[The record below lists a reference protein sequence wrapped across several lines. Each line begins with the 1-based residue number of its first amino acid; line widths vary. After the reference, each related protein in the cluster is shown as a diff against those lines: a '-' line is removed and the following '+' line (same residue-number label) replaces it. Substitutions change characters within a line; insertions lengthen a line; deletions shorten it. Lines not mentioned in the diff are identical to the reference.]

1 MSNLNRH
8 RRHPRAGGAGFTLV
22 ELLVVIAI
30 IGTLVGLLLP
40 AVQSAREA
48 ARATSC
54 RNNFKPSGLAL
65 HHYHD
70 HTRRFPSGWTGVDRP
85 AAELTGW
92 IADDLPGWGWA
103 SELLPQLEESALHD
117 RIDRRR
123 PILEAS
129 VPPAGGGTVT
139 FVPAANAS
147 VRSAVVRPFLCVSD
161 TRGPTEAD
169 GFFTIGADDDE
180 AHAGHHDEV
189 VDGGHLTA
197 LCDVGKSNYVGVFG
211 TLEVDAAPAAG
222 DGMFFRSSR
231 LGMKDMLDGSS
242 KTLVVGERNSKLG
255 GSTWTGVVQ
264 GAKSA
269 RPRVVGVADHAP
281 NDPHHHFDD
290 FSSNHPTGVNFLL
303 GDASVRR
310 FDDSIDVV
318 VFQALCTRAGGE
330 SAGIPD

>member
-1 MSNLNRH
+1 MHHHAPHATGRT
-8 RRHPRAGGAGFTLV
+8 AGFTLV

-40 AVQSAREA
+40 AVQAARES

-54 RNNFKPSGLAL
+54 RNNFKQIGLSL

-85 AAELTGW
+85 VDAAS
-92 IADDLPGWGWA
+92 DDLPGWGWA
-103 SELLPQLEESALHD
+103 SELLPQIEESALHD

-123 PILEAS
+123 P
-129 VPPAGGGTVT
+129 VFDPA
-139 FVPAANAS
+139 N
-147 VRSAVVRPFLCVSD
+147 SAVHAEVRKAFISPFVCASD
-161 TRGPTEAD
+161 TRAPTEGN

-180 AHAGHHDEV
+180 SHAGHHDEV

-211 TLEVDAAPAAG
+211 TLEVDDAPAAG
-222 DGMFFRSSR
+222 NGMFFRSSR

-242 KTLVVGERNSKLG
+242 KTLFVGERNSKLG

-269 RPRVVGVADHAP
+269 RPRVVGVADHVP

-310 FDDSIDVV
+310 FDNSIDIEVYRG
-318 VFQALCTRAGGE
+318 LCTRAGGE
-330 SAGIPD
+330 SAAIPD

>member
-1 MSNLNRH
+1 MHRH
-8 RRHPRAGGAGFTLV
+8 APHATARTAGFTLV

-40 AVQSAREA
+40 AVQSARES

-54 RNNFKPSGLAL
+54 RNNFKQIGLAL

-85 AAELTGW
+85 VGAATDE
-92 IADDLPGWGWA
+92 LPGWGWA
-103 SELLPQLEESALHD
+103 SELLPQIEQSSLFD

-123 PILEAS
+123 PVFDPANSSLHADVRKAFI
-129 VPPAGGGTVT
+129 PPFAC
-139 FVPAANAS
+139 A
-147 VRSAVVRPFLCVSD
+147 SD
-161 TRGPTEAD
+161 TRSPTEKD
-169 GFFTIGADDDE
+169 GCFTIGADDDE
-180 AHAGHHDEV
+180 SHAGHHDEV
-189 VDGGHLTA
+189 VDGGHLPA

-211 TLEVDAAPAAG
+211 TLEVDDAPAAG
-222 DGMFFRSSR
+222 DGMFFRNSR

-242 KTLVVGERNSKLG
+242 QTLVVGERNSKLG
-255 GSTWTGVVQ
+255 GSTWTGVVL
-264 GAKSA
+264 GAKASL
-269 RPRVVGVADHAP
+269 PRVVGVADHAP

-310 FDDSIDVV
+310 FDNSIDVIV
-318 VFQALCTRAGGE
+318 YQSLCTRAGGE
-330 SAGIPD
+330 SAGVPD

>member
-1 MSNLNRH
+1 MHRH
-8 RRHPRAGGAGFTLV
+8 APHATGRSAGFTLV

-40 AVQSAREA
+40 AVQAARES

-54 RNNFKPSGLAL
+54 RNNLKQVGLSL

-92 IADDLPGWGWA
+92 IADELPGWGWA
-103 SELLPQLEESALHD
+103 SELLPQIEQSSLFD

-123 PILEAS
+123 PVLDPANSALHADVRKAFI
-129 VPPAGGGTVT
+129 PPFAC
-139 FVPAANAS
+139 A
-147 VRSAVVRPFLCVSD
+147 SD
-161 TRGPTEAD
+161 TRGPTERD

-180 AHAGHHDEV
+180 SHAGHHDEV

-211 TLEVDAAPAAG
+211 TLEVDECPAAG
-222 DGMFFRSSR
+222 DGMFFRNSR
-231 LGMKDMLDGSS
+231 LGMKHMLDGSS

-255 GSTWTGVVQ
+255 DSTWTGVVQ

-290 FSSNHPTGVNFLL
+290 FSSNHPAGVNFLL

-310 FDDSIDVV
+310 FDDSIDVIV
-318 VFQALCTRAGGE
+318 YQSLCTRAGGE
-330 SAGIPD
+330 TAAIPD

>member
-1 MSNLNRH
+1 MH
-8 RRHPRAGGAGFTLV
+8 RPAPHATARTAGFTLV

-40 AVQSAREA
+40 AVQSARES

-54 RNNFKPSGLAL
+54 RNNFKQIGLSL

-70 HTRRFPSGWTGVDRP
+70 HTRHFPSGWTGVDRP
-85 AAELTGW
+85 IGAAT
-92 IADDLPGWGWA
+92 DDLAGWGWA
-103 SELLPQLEESALHD
+103 SELLPQIEESALHD

-123 PILEAS
+123 P
-129 VPPAGGGTVT
+129 VFDPA
-139 FVPAANAS
+139 N
-147 VRSAVVRPFLCVSD
+147 SAVHADVRKAFIPPYLCASD
-161 TRGPTEAD
+161 TRGPTEGN

-180 AHAGHHDEV
+180 SHAGHHDEV

-197 LCDVGKSNYVGVFG
+197 LCDVGKSNYLGVFG
-211 TLEVDAAPAAG
+211 TLEVDDAPAAG
-222 DGMFFRSSR
+222 NGMFFRNSR

-242 KTLVVGERNSKLG
+242 RTLIVGERNSKLG

-310 FDDSIDVV
+310 FDNSIDIEVYRG
-318 VFQALCTRAGGE
+318 LCTRAGGE
-330 SAGIPD
+330 SASVPD